1 MWRCMG
7 ALELLS
13 SKQKTALG
21 AILLLRKNKLDS
33 FDYWVLAR
41 LGARHLFHAP
51 ANHVISGN
59 IVSNWLDTLIKHK
72 ANNSVLQDK
81 LFALS
86 RMAALTG
93 ERTIDVDAK
102 HLSATLKFLETHKAP
117 EQWSKHLKSVRKE
130 SIQEQNK
137 ILGDSLPLG
146 LSIA

>member
-1 MWRCMG
+1 M
-7 ALELLS
+7 
-13 SKQKTALG
+13 
-21 AILLLRKNKLDS
+21 LLLRKNRFDS

-51 ANHVISGN
+51 VNNVVSGN
-59 IVSNWLDTLIKHK
+59 IVSKWLDTLIKHK
-72 ANNSVLQDK
+72 ANNALLQDK

-93 ERTIDVDAK
+93 DRTIDVDAK
-102 HLSATLKFLETHKAP
+102 HLSATLRFLETNKAP
-117 EQWSKHLKSVRKE
+117 EQWIKHLKSVRKE

-146 LSIA
+146 LRIV